1 MTLTEG
7 FSTLAVHAG
16 DPPRQP
22 GQPVTNPIH
31 QTSTFFSDPTGAGE
45 VFYSRYGNNPNHQQV
60 EQRVAALEGA
70 ESCLVTASGMGA
82 MVSALLSCVG
92 AGDHIVAATA
102 LYGGTRILLDRELS
116 RLGIDTT
123 YADLQTPGWER
134 AIRPNT
140 RVILCETLSNP
151 LLRFTDPAAIAPVAA
166 SAGATLVVDAT
177 FTPPTNL
184 RALERGADLI
194 VHSATKYYGGHSD
207 LTAGLVCGDASRME
221 AVRDRARIFGVAP
234 DPHATWL
241 LERGIKTLAVRMEQ
255 HNRNG
260 VEVSRWCA
268 ERTGITRV
276 HHPGLQ
282 SHPDHE
288 QARTI
293 LRGFGGMMGL
303 EVEGGG
309 AAATRFVSALRLVKP
324 APSLGGVDT
333 LVSEPRHTSH
343 VALSPEERAAQGIG
357 DGFVRFSLGI
367 EDAADLI
374 ADIDQALRAAEG
386 SGAAEGSARG

>member
-1 MTLTEG
+1 MKSPEGEGVPDPG

-16 DPPRQP
+16 DPPRLP
-22 GQPVTNPIH
+22 GEPVTNPIH
-31 QTSTFFSDPTGAGE
+31 QTSTFFSDPAGGGE
-45 VFYSRYGNNPNHQQV
+45 VFYSRYGNNPNHRQV

-70 ESCLVTASGMGA
+70 EACLVTASGMGA
-82 MVSALLSCVG
+82 MVSALLACAG
-92 AGDHIVAATA
+92 AGDHVVAAEA

-116 RLGIDTT
+116 RLGITTT
-123 YADLQTPGWER
+123 YVDLLTPGWQS
-134 AIRPNT
+134 AIRKNT

-151 LLRFTDPAAIAPVAA
+151 LLRLTDPAEIAPVAA
-166 SAGATLVVDAT
+166 AAGAALIVDAT

-184 RALERGADLI
+184 RALERGADLV

-207 LTAGLVCGDASRME
+207 VTAGLVCGSATRMDV
-221 AVRDRARIFGVAP
+221 VRERARTFGVAP

-241 LERGIKTLAVRMEQ
+241 LERGIKTLAVRMER

-260 VEVSRWCA
+260 LEVSRWGA
-268 ERTGITRV
+268 ERTGISRV
-276 HHPGLQ
+276 HYPGLE
-282 SHPDHE
+282 SHADHSR
-288 QARTI
+288 AREM

-303 EVEGGG
+303 ELDGGG
-309 AAATRFVSALRLVKP
+309 AAATRFVAALRLVKP

-343 VALSPEERAAQGIG
+343 VALSADARAAQGIR

-374 ADIDQALRAAEG
+374 ADIDQALDVVL
-386 SGAAEGSARG
+386 